1 MTKNL
6 LSFVA
11 AAAILCSAN
20 AFAADEI
27 TFEVNPESGSV
38 LTELSSFQVTFSCE
52 MKASAN
58 QGASLVLVD
67 GIMAANKFNLEF
79 SDDKKTVTFSLN
91 EPLYM
96 GGVYTFKRISW
107 LVDPV
112 DGGYAP
118 SELDDLTYTIL
129 EPELVSNPA
138 DGSTVGAL
146 GDIEIS
152 FNGNIKKHSISDNRA
167 VTMSNGTD
175 TWAYVLEDLS
185 TDEEVKIMAKPAEG
199 VQITEAGEYTL
210 TFELGAIS
218 LNGKPY
224 EYELH
229 FTIEASGI
237 NNIKGDVKND
247 RIFNLQGIEVSKTHL
262 PAGIYII
269 GNKKVMIK

>member
-146 GDIEIS
+146 GDIEIT

>member
-38 LTELSSFQVTFSCE
+38 ITELSSFQVTFSCE

-79 SDDKKTVTFSLN
+79 SDDKKTVTFNLN

-175 TWAYVLEDLS
+175 TWAYVL
-185 TDEEVKIMAKPAEG
+185 
-199 VQITEAGEYTL
+199 
-210 TFELGAIS
+210 
-218 LNGKPY
+218 
-224 EYELH
+224 
-229 FTIEASGI
+229 
-237 NNIKGDVKND
+237 
-247 RIFNLQGIEVSKTHL
+247 
-262 PAGIYII
+262 
-269 GNKKVMIK
+269 

>member
-38 LTELSSFQVTFSCE
+38 ITELSSFQVTFSCE

-79 SDDKKTVTFSLN
+79 SDDKKTVTFNLN

-175 TWAYVLEDLS
+175 TWAYVLEDVS

-199 VQITEAGEYTL
+199 VEITEAGEYTL

-237 NNIKGDVKND
+237 NNIKGDAKND

>member
-38 LTELSSFQVTFSCE
+38 ITELSSFQVTFSCE

-146 GDIEIS
+146 GDIEIT

-175 TWAYVLEDLS
+175 TWAYVLEDVS

-237 NNIKGDVKND
+237 NNIKGD
-247 RIFNLQGIEVSKTHL
+247 
-262 PAGIYII
+262 
-269 GNKKVMIK
+269 

>member
-38 LTELSSFQVTFSCE
+38 ITELSSFQVTFSCE

-146 GDIEIS
+146 GDIEIT

>member
-129 EPELVSNPA
+129 EPELVSNPV

-247 RIFNLQGIEVSKTHL
+247 RIFNLQGIEVSKSHL

>member
-146 GDIEIS
+146 GDIEIT

-247 RIFNLQGIEVSKTHL
+247 RIVNLQGIEVSKTHL

>member
-129 EPELVSNPA
+129 EPELVSNPV

-175 TWAYVLEDLS
+175 TWAYVLEDVS